1 MTEDKYQEQCSAV
14 VRLVQSSQYK
24 YRAEQCVCECVGY
37 AVQYAIA
44 IILEIYLYQTSKK
57 QIKTSSSISAP
68 AAAEELRVTEF
79 TKQRREETRQEV
91 YTAAAAASLTHALQ
105 AVHVHSSWPGLR
117 VFAQL

>member
-1 MTEDKYQEQCSAV
+1 MYVSV
-14 VRLVQSSQYK
+14 LVMRCNMLLPLFSKSTY
-24 YRAEQCVCECVGY
+24 
-37 AVQYAIA
+37 I
-44 IILEIYLYQTSKK
+44 YQTRKK

-79 TKQRREETRQEV
+79 TIQRREETRQEV

>member
-1 MTEDKYQEQCSAV
+1 MRCNMLLPLFLKSTYIRQAKN
-14 VRLVQSSQYK
+14 
-24 YRAEQCVCECVGY
+24 
-37 AVQYAIA
+37 
-44 IILEIYLYQTSKK
+44 KK

-79 TKQRREETRQEV
+79 TIQRREETRQEV

>member
-1 MTEDKYQEQCSAV
+1 MRCNMLLPLFSKSTYIRQAKN
-14 VRLVQSSQYK
+14 
-24 YRAEQCVCECVGY
+24 
-37 AVQYAIA
+37 
-44 IILEIYLYQTSKK
+44 KK

-79 TKQRREETRQEV
+79 TIQRREETRQEV
-91 YTAAAAASLTHALQ
+91 YTAAAASLTHALQ